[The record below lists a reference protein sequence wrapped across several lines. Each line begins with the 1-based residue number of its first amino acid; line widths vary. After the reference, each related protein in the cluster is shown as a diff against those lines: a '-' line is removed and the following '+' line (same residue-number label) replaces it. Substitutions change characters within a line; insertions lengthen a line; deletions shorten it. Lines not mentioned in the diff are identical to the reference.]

1 MRRNK
6 ILAEWQSDVPGEQV
20 RQAYQD
26 EAKQA
31 GVGHNLALR
40 GEFFAEQVQQWRRDG
55 ILRPGATDQ
64 IISELFTAMAAIDV
78 LEGIAPK
85 TMKFMVD
92 AVLEQ
97 LFVSE

>member
-1 MRRNK
+1 M
-6 ILAEWQSDVPGEQV
+6 PGEQV
-20 RQAYQD
+20 RQAYHD
-26 EAKQA
+26 DAKQA
-31 GVGHNLALR
+31 GGGHSLALR

-55 ILRPGATDQ
+55 VLRPGATDQ
-64 IISELFTAMAAIDV
+64 IIGELFTAVAAIDA

>member
-1 MRRNK
+1 
-6 ILAEWQSDVPGEQV
+6 
-20 RQAYQD
+20 
-26 EAKQA
+26 
-31 GVGHNLALR
+31 
-40 GEFFAEQVQQWRRDG
+40 
-55 ILRPGATDQ
+55 
-64 IISELFTAMAAIDV
+64 MAAIDT